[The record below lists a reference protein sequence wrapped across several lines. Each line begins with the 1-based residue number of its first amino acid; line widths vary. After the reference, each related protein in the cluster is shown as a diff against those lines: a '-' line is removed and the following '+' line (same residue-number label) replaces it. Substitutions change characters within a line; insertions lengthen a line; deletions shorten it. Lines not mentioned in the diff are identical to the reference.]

1 VILVDDREGS
11 KQLVRYFPKPI
22 THLVRLPFGDVA
34 FLGKGPEGRPI
45 PVGIE
50 IKTLSEALDNIVTG
64 RFAGHQLPGLI
75 QDFEVSY
82 LVVYGELRQD
92 AHGIICVPRKGGIK
106 RFKLGGRY
114 YMWRDFQQWLITME
128 LRGDQ
133 HIRFMATKRDVGNF
147 ILALYRWWTAKS
159 WEEHRAHLALDTSGR
174 SSLVSEVSLARRF
187 AKELP
192 GVGWGK
198 SAAVERYFSSALN
211 IVMADEK
218 EWLEV
223 DGIGKILARKIW
235 NAIRGKEEKKKQ
247 GGRREKDL

>member
-1 VILVDDREGS
+1 M
-11 KQLVRYFPKPI
+11 
-22 THLVRLPFGDVA
+22 
-34 FLGKGPEGRPI
+34 GKGPEGRPI
-45 PVGIE
+45 PVGVE

-64 RFAGHQLPGLI
+64 RFAGHQLPGII

-82 LVVYGELRQD
+82 FIVYGELRQD

-106 RFKLGGRY
+106 RLKLGGRY

-133 HIRFMATKRDVGNF
+133 HVRFMATKRDVGNF
-147 ILALYRWWTAKS
+147 ILALYKWWTGKK

-174 SSLVSEVSLARRF
+174 SSLVSEVSLARRV

-192 GVGWGK
+192 RVGWGK
-198 SAAVERYFSSALN
+198 SAAVEGRFPTVKAM
-211 IVMADEK
+211 VGA
-218 EWLEV
+218 
-223 DGIGKILARKIW
+223 
-235 NAIRGKEEKKKQ
+235 KEEEWKEIDGVGKLMAGRIYRALRGQEEKRKQ